1 MTPNRARIFVADF
14 GQNHWTVFDSLTQE
28 IFELSPDEFL
38 TLTWLP
44 VGSTLICEQAHLG
57 SPRKDSSL
65 AQVYLPETLLDF
77 YDRADAKGCTI
88 KLFPHQST
96 AKARA
101 RWGTIDKTD
110 AVDVVAIYNH
120 VVNSPYMPLM
130 NPPKTFEISSS
141 RQAGWAFKHETNCIL
156 NKARRFDYE
165 DPEDQVVRFI
175 DDNLK
180 LITSKLS
187 MEARE
192 VFDVDRVKK
201 DGNFYASSKRK
212 MRLYTIASL
221 FLQPDGTIRKRSD
234 TDTIPGLRWLSRNVL
249 HNGPFHLKGGI
260 ARSNLNHHGFKN
272 YAIGKMDTRK
282 ASDSGKVLSHYHFTP
297 EQDEQFRGHR
307 RTFRRSVVEA
317 MQVIRD
323 IVKDDYA
330 TVASVV

>member
-1 MTPNRARIFVADF
+1 MTSNFSRIFVADF
-14 GQNHWTVFDSLTQE
+14 GQNHWTVFDSFTQE
-28 IFELSPDEFL
+28 IFELSPDEFFAL
-38 TLTWLP
+38 AWLP

-65 AQVYLPETLLDF
+65 AQVYLAEELLDL
-77 YDRADAKGCTI
+77 YARAETKDCMI

-101 RWGTIDKTD
+101 RWGTMDKTD

-120 VVNSPYMPLM
+120 VVNSPHMPLM
-130 NPPKTFEISSS
+130 NPPKTFEASNS
-141 RQAGWAFKHETNCIL
+141 RQAGWTFKHETNCIL

-165 DPEDQVVRFI
+165 DPSDQVVQFI
-175 DDNLK
+175 EDNLK

-201 DGNFYASSKRK
+201 DGNFYASGKRM
-212 MRLYTIASL
+212 MRFYTIASL
-221 FLQPDGTIRKRSD
+221 FLQPDGKVRKRLD

-260 ARSNLNHHGFKN
+260 ARSNLNHHVAKN
-272 YAIGKMDTRK
+272 YIIGKMDTRK

-307 RTFRRSVVEA
+307 KTFRRSVVEA

-323 IVKDDYA
+323 IVKNDYVT
-330 TVASVV
+330 TVNMG

>member
-1 MTPNRARIFVADF
+1 MTPNLSRIFVADF
-14 GQNHWTVFDSLTQE
+14 GQNHWTVFDSFTQE

-44 VGSTLICEQAHLG
+44 MGSTLICEQAHLG

-77 YDRADAKGCTI
+77 YHRAEAKGSTI

-101 RWGTIDKTD
+101 RWGTMDKTD
-110 AVDVVAIYNH
+110 AVDVVAIYNY
-120 VVNSPYMPLM
+120 VVNSPHMPLM
-130 NPPKTFEISSS
+130 NPPKTFAVSNST
-141 RQAGWAFKHETNCIL
+141 QAGWTFKHETNCIL

-175 DDNLK
+175 NDNLK
-180 LITSKLS
+180 LITSRLS
-187 MEARE
+187 TEARE

-234 TDTIPGLRWLSRNVL
+234 TDTMPGLRWLSRNVL

-272 YAIGKMDTRK
+272 YAISKMDTRK

-307 RTFRRSVVEA
+307 RTFRRSVMEA

-323 IVKDDYA
+323 IVKYDYA
-330 TVASVV
+330 TVATMR